1 MITISITRE
10 TFSEY
15 IIRVVTWQGNL
26 TLFSVGISQQV
37 SNLIVRVKYSMR
49 TMNSYRATHATDQ
62 TMTEERQIIATRF
75 YLIIFVFALAVII
88 IFTTISSQIHSI
100 TISSPKQSTFEFLH
114 SRYASTLSCPC
125 SQIATLYPKFL
136 SVKPTRYHQ
145 VCYSYFVSPQFIGL
159 LWGLEKTYDYTWN
172 IDLKILSTEF
182 RLLQSLC
189 SLTNSTIRQNMDI
202 FPSKELI
209 SVEALTQQ
217 SFQALADSII
227 DHFIA
232 ETPTSFRRRQQY
244 IIGMFHTN
252 QLHNLFYTNWNFR
265 TSTVTDGYVMTTSGI
280 SYNESGQP
288 CSCATLATC
297 SRSVLSHR
305 RQTVTLPGKRNFS
318 THRHYQICN
327 WEKQG
332 LLLVMSYICV
342 CWELRVAHHSPQ
354 R

>member
-1 MITISITRE
+1 MNRSTVLIRDKTISHC
-10 TFSEY
+10 F
-15 IIRVVTWQGNL
+15 
-26 TLFSVGISQQV
+26 LFVSTAISQHV
-37 SNLIVRVKYSMR
+37 LNFIVRVKYSLQ
-49 TMNSYRATHATDQ
+49 TINSYRVTHATDQ
-62 TMTEERQIIATRF
+62 TMTAERQIIATRF
-75 YLIIFVFALAVII
+75 YHIVFAFALAVII
-88 IFTTISSQIHSI
+88 IFTTISSQTHSI

-125 SQIATLYPKFL
+125 SQVAILYPKFL
-136 SVKPTRYHQ
+136 SIKPTRYHQ
-145 VCYSYFVSPQFIGL
+145 VCYSYFVSPQFIRL
-159 LWGLEKTYDYTWN
+159 LWGLTSAYEYTWN
-172 IDLKILSTEF
+172 IDMKILSTEF

-189 SLTNSTIRQNMDI
+189 SLTNSTIRRNMDI
-202 FPSKELI
+202 FSSQELI
-209 SVEALTQQ
+209 SVETLTQQ

-227 DHFIA
+227 AHFIA

-265 TSTVTDGYVMTTSGI
+265 TSTVTDAYVMTTSGV

-305 RQTVTLPGKRNFS
+305 TQTVKLPGKLNFS
-318 THRHYQICN
+318 THGRQQIGE

-332 LLLVMSYICV
+332 ILLVIN
-342 CWELRVAHHSPQ
+342 
-354 R
+354 